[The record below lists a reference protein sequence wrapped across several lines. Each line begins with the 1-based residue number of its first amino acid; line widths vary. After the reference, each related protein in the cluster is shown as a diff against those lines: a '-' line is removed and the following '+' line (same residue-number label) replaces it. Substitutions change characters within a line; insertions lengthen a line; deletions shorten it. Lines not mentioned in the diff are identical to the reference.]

1 MLHVGLWEP
10 EIPPNTG
17 NVARLC
23 AATGTRLHLIGRL
36 GFRLDDRSLKR
47 AGLDYWPAVD
57 LVRHTTFAEFEQ
69 AWTLGTSLNNPSPKR
84 GGEKETPP
92 SLLGEGVGGLGSR
105 DTRLWVVETQCDLPY
120 TRAGFRD
127 GDCLLFGN
135 ESKGLPAGVREACA
149 GRVLGIPMPTG
160 KVRSLNLATAV
171 GIVLYE
177 ALRQVHRW

>member
-1 MLHVGLWEP
+1 MLHVALWEP

-36 GFRLDDRSLKR
+36 GFRLDDKALKR

-57 LVRHTTFAEFEQ
+57 VVRHVTFEEFEKNL
-69 AWTLGTSLNNPSPKR
+69 TPNPFPKR
-84 GGEKETPP
+84 EGEPESSSP
-92 SLLGEGVGGLGSR
+92 SLLGKGVGGLGSSLPR
-105 DTRLWVVETQCDLPY
+105 IWVVETPAEKSY
-120 TRAGFRD
+120 TRAAFRD

-135 ESKGLPAGVREACA
+135 ESSGLPAAVRERFA
-149 GRVLGIPMPTG
+149 GRVVGIPMPTG

-171 GIVLYE
+171 GVVLYE
-177 ALRQVHRW
+177 ALRQVHGW